1 VKTVV
6 VGAGAWGTAF
16 VLRDLAHR
24 LGIEM
29 PITEGVC
36 EVLSGTPIH
45 ELAASLMVRPPV
57 QE

>member
-1 VKTVV
+1 
-6 VGAGAWGTAF
+6 